1 MSKDEHGREGERWF
15 MSTLPAVKIRLL
27 NEENKQMVASV
38 NVPSPVDSDS
48 RDPPPV
54 RDKERKKPKIKGR
67 YSSSGRPYDRV
78 GLHLR
83 GCVWFSKVC

>member
-15 MSTLPAVKIRLL
+15 VSTLPAVRIRLL
-27 NEENKQMVASV
+27 NEENKQTVTSV

-54 RDKERKKPKIKGR
+54 RDKERKSQNKRTLQFLWQTI
-67 YSSSGRPYDRV
+67 
-78 GLHLR
+78 
-83 GCVWFSKVC
+83 